1 MLSISDEM
9 FFLTSVIRW
18 SKKSEAKSAPVVSSM
33 GMLGKV
39 LLEKFSMDVESDSA
53 KVGLC

>member
-1 MLSISDEM
+1 MLSISDVM